1 MNPAIAAAGVG
12 GASAALASLALIGIA
27 AAIHW
32 AARRA
37 WTAARNQ
44 VLLRQAAAPHTWDL
58 LLAQVMHEHRTG
70 GQR

>member
-12 GASAALASLALIGIA
+12 GAGAALALLALIGIA
-27 AAIHW
+27 AAIRW

-37 WTAARNQ
+37 WTAARNR
-44 VLLRQAAAPHTWDL
+44 VLLRQAAADHTWDL
-58 LLAQVMHEHRTG
+58 FLAQVMHEHRTG